1 MSKIEDV
8 WPVALRQELFSEY
21 VFNDSRH
28 VREGP
33 LGMTYS
39 RLGAGTVAR
48 SYSARTPR

>member
-1 MSKIEDV
+1 MSKIEDF

-28 VREGP
+28 VREG